1 MKKLVLATFMLTA
14 AVIFPRGPSVGAAE
28 LPSAIKARG
37 TLIAAIVPNYP
48 PLDLRD
54 WKGEFRRELCN
65 QYPKCWRVDR

>member
-1 MKKLVLATFMLTA
+1 MSRRQAHCYFRLS
-14 AVIFPRGPSVGAAE
+14 GS
-28 LPSAIKARG
+28 
-37 TLIAAIVPNYP
+37 IAGWQAPP